1 MMIISAEI
9 SSHEFVEAQFMGGKG
24 GKGHSQLNAFTE
36 LFLAHAYECVCV
48 CVREWKS
55 T

>member
-9 SSHEFVEAQFMGGKG
+9 SSHEFVEAQFMGREEGG

-48 CVREWKS
+48 
-55 T
+55 